1 MQFEVFGSRLVKKL
15 LRFLCLSSECFRFGL
30 VGVGDGVRAS
40 PFEFGLREF
49 RVSSYLRFTTR
60 RVVGFWGASSFGR
73 GELGFWHTSLKI
85 DIS

>member
-1 MQFEVFGSRLVKKL
+1 M
-15 LRFLCLSSECFRFGL
+15 
-30 VGVGDGVRAS
+30 RAS

-60 RVVGFWGASSFGR
+60 RVVRFWGASSFGR